1 MPNIANAATAARAGA
16 RQPELRAACTCRGV
30 NLSRARRRWAVAART
45 PLDIDANT
53 LVILKLP
60 GEIDLPIRTACR
72 RYATTVHSA
81 SFEYELQPDPFS
93 VARDALAR

>member
-1 MPNIANAATAARAGA
+1 
-16 RQPELRAACTCRGV
+16 
-30 NLSRARRRWAVAART
+30 
-45 PLDIDANT
+45 LDIDANT

-93 VARDALAR
+93 VARDALARFGHALIVKFRAAFFRLAVYFCRRKYYPR